1 MGDIV
6 DTIDDTYILARQAFP
21 LWWVDSIE
29 AESNQVIL
37 KRQQPKFTESVGMD
51 STKNPI
57 LPRRGQKKEGIFV
70 RGLGLCDD
78 NAAIIKESDISVE
91 GKENWF
97 NLGTG

>member
-37 KRQQPKFTESVGMD
+37 KRKQPKFTESVGMD

-57 LPRRGQKKEGIFV
+57 LPRWGQKKEGIFAV
-70 RGLGLCDD
+70 GLGLCDD
-78 NAAIIKESDISVE
+78 NAAIIKEGDISVE

-97 NLGTG
+97 NLGMG